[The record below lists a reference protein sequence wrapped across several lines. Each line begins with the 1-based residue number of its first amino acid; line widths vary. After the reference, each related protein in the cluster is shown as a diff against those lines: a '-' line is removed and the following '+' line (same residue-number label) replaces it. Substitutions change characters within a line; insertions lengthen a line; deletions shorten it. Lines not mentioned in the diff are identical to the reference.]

1 MSYRDQETFYEC
13 HTGDGDE
20 VNLYLEPRGANCSEI
35 TLHADSCRPPCAGES
50 SPSPASNP
58 TQAPFQ
64 QSTGTAGQK
73 SSQTPATHSP
83 SPNPNPSASA
93 STPGLCDV
101 VVASNPDEIVLVDKG
116 NPDTTYGPNPSM
128 LVQLSPNASAI
139 FVFRLAAADAQKQC
153 ALVFA
158 LPPNPQ
164 SPGPLEPGS
173 QYQLSGSGSVSFALL
188 ESPPQD
194 PAKTSWNTRPSV
206 AMPLESVTLR
216 PGINQ
221 ELLKFECPGVEE
233 EVAFEMSD
241 GVGADVCLDY
251 EQWRPEVLVG
261 MYLVKC

>member
-1 MSYRDQETFYEC
+1 M
-13 HTGDGDE
+13 
-20 VNLYLEPRGANCSEI
+20 
-35 TLHADSCRPPCAGES
+35 
-50 SPSPASNP
+50 
-58 TQAPFQ
+58 
-64 QSTGTAGQK
+64 
-73 SSQTPATHSP
+73 
-83 SPNPNPSASA
+83 
-93 STPGLCDV
+93 CDV